1 MAINI
6 GEIQFTMFCQS
17 VVQVWQLIDW
27 EDGFWGHFLELHEAN
42 PSLSLISSD
51 SELRITL

>member
-6 GEIQFTMFCQS
+6 GEIQFTMFCLS
-17 VVQVWQLIDW
+17 IVQVWQLIGW

-42 PSLSLISSD
+42 PSLS
-51 SELRITL
+51 